1 MTNVFSDPA
10 ELRRELVVVSAVL
23 RCEGRVFVVKG
34 ESSMLLVTYCC
45 TFSYGDVG
53 PLPRLVPVALAHL
66 LLRLRYVPGRS
77 PFLRR
82 SSLLLSER
90 LKLRTTLMPCV

>member
-1 MTNVFSDPA
+1 MTNVFSELA

-23 RCEGRVFVVKG
+23 RCEGRVFAVKG

-45 TFSYGDVG
+45 AFSYGDVG

-66 LLRLRYVPGRS
+66 PLGLRYVPGRS

-90 LKLRTTLMPCV
+90 LKLRTLLPCV

>member
-1 MTNVFSDPA
+1 MTNVFSEPA

-66 LLRLRYVPGRS
+66 PLRFALCS
-77 PFLRR
+77 WTISIFATQF
-82 SSLLLSER
+82 SLAF
-90 LKLRTTLMPCV
+90 